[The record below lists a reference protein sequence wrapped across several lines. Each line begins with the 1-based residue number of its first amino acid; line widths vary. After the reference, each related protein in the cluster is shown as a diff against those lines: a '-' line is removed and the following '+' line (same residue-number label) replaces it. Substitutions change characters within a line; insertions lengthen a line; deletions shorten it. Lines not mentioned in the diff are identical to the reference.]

1 MIITLKKEAQ
11 QEKIDQLIHR
21 FENMGLQVTVK
32 TTMSLV

>member
-21 FENMGLQVTVK
+21 FENMGLQVTVIYGEN
-32 TTMSLV
+32 